1 MPAEVFLTDSSPH
14 FNNKAVH
21 EFCAK
26 WGTETHVV
34 SAYSP
39 WMNSLVEGANQILLH
54 ILKQLCS
61 PNLREDDYKEIE
73 WENIPAS

>member
-1 MPAEVFLTDSSPH
+1 MPAEVFLTDGGPH

-39 WMNSLVEGANQILLH
+39 WMNGLVEGANQILLH
-54 ILKQLCS
+54 ILKRLCS
-61 PNLREDDYKEIE
+61 PNLREDDYKAIE